1 MYRWIF
7 IFILLFLSLNFFEA
21 DAQSLNESAQSIT
34 KDIIAALPK
43 DSKSIAI
50 IPPRNTEGKEYRGFE
65 IRITEAITNLIKPQ
79 LPKGCRLSDRFNIR
93 RIAEDT
99 SLYGQGKLLDEL
111 LKKAG
116 VDIHITGSYT
126 VLKNSGRVEIN
137 YRAVKENEVL
147 STAKAV
153 YIPLSELS
161 ETSDRILILV
171 RPRGIISAE
180 SGRKA
185 VERTSVMTKTIL
197 TQNGFNIIESNQKI
211 ASEDFLSVAKKNSA
225 SILILLDIEGE
236 KKYTDFG
243 NIIGDAKVAVSIY
256 KMPEGEVVSSVS
268 NSMKVGAVNDEDDP
282 VVQAIDIIIEK
293 IAPPIMEALG
303 K

>member
-99 SLYGQGKLLDEL
+99 SLYGQGKSLDEL
-111 LKKAG
+111 LKEAG
-116 VDIHITGSYT
+116 VYIHITGSYT

>member
-1 MYRWIF
+1 
-7 IFILLFLSLNFFEA
+7 
-21 DAQSLNESAQSIT
+21 
-34 KDIIAALPK
+34 
-43 DSKSIAI
+43 
-50 IPPRNTEGKEYRGFE
+50 
-65 IRITEAITNLIKPQ
+65 
-79 LPKGCRLSDRFNIR
+79 
-93 RIAEDT
+93 
-99 SLYGQGKLLDEL
+99 
-111 LKKAG
+111 
-116 VDIHITGSYT
+116 
-126 VLKNSGRVEIN
+126 
-137 YRAVKENEVL
+137 VL

-256 KMPEGEVVSSVS
+256 KMPEGKVVSSVS